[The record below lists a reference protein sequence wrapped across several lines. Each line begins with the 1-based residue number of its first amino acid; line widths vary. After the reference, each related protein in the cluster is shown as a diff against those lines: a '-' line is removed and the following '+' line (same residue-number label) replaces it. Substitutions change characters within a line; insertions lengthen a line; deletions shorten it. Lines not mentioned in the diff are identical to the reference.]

1 MPQRYFYINPPHKNT
16 RTIDNMDE
24 PKVAKEVNK
33 KVDELLD
40 KVETVLDQQKEL
52 AEQQN
57 VILEQVAVDEKEEE
71 EVVEEVE
78 KVEKVSD
85 LQKNL
90 IFHAK
95 HHKLLFPLVVAVG
108 VVLVWRGLW
117 NLFDQVPILS
127 YSFISLAL
135 GLIILWA
142 FNRFNSIE

>member
-1 MPQRYFYINPPHKNT
+1 
-16 RTIDNMDE
+16 MDT
-24 PKVAKEVNK
+24 PAKAKEVAK
-33 KVDELLD
+33 KVDKLLNEVEAVLD
-40 KVETVLDQQKEL
+40 KQKEL
-52 AEQQN
+52 ADKQD
-57 VILEQVAVDEKEEE
+57 VILDKVVVDEKEEE
-71 EVVEEVE
+71 TVVTEVE

-90 IFHAK
+90 IVHAK

-127 YSFISLAL
+127 YSLISLSL

-142 FNRFNSIE
+142 FNRFNSL

>member
-1 MPQRYFYINPPHKNT
+1 MDTPQSTREVKN
-16 RTIDNMDE
+16 
-24 PKVAKEVNK
+24 
-33 KVDELLD
+33 KVDELID
-40 KVETVLDQQKEL
+40 KVDAVLDQQKEL
-52 AEQQN
+52 AQKQD

-71 EVVEEVE
+71 VVVDEVE
-78 KVEKVSD
+78 KVEKVSS

-90 IFHAK
+90 IFHAR

-135 GLIILWA
+135 GIIILWA
-142 FNRFNSIE
+142 FNRINSI

>member
-1 MPQRYFYINPPHKNT
+1 
-16 RTIDNMDE
+16 MDE

-52 AEQQN
+52 VKKQE
-57 VILEQVAVDEKEEE
+57 VILEEVTDDEKEEE
-71 EVVEEVE
+71 TVVAEVG
-78 KVEKVSD
+78 KVEKVTE

-90 IFHAK
+90 IVHAK
-95 HHKLLFPLVVAVG
+95 HHRLLFPLVVAAG

-127 YSFISLAL
+127 YSLISLSL

-142 FNRFNSIE
+142 FNRMNSI